1 LIVCNLKGYND
12 LEVHDVREEER
23 KKERKNERKKERTNE
38 RERKEDMQQII
49 IIMM

>member
-23 KKERKNERKKERTNE
+23 KKERKKERTNE